1 MVRQDLTRTMQTL
14 TALAEFER
22 ALAAMYQACGEQWPR
37 DRQLFADLE
46 RAELD
51 HADCVGRI
59 ERLLMDHPERF
70 VPNRPLTP
78 EAARCQVDYVVART
92 VEFRSGDVALRTAL
106 LAMREIERSILE
118 SRFYE
123 VVTTDDPEYRELI
136 HRLRVET
143 RYHVESIEGRLRV
156 DGGGSNGA
164 SSGASGG
171 RATQEATDVAAGT
184 A

>member
-22 ALAAMYQACGEQWPR
+22 ALAAMYEACGEQWPSER
-37 DRQLFADLE
+37 DLFAGLE
-46 RAELD
+46 QAELG

-59 ERLLMDHPERF
+59 ERLLMEHPERF
-70 VPNRPLTP
+70 SPNRPLTP

-92 VEFRSGDVALRTAL
+92 VEFRGGDVALRTAL

-123 VVTTDDPEYRELI
+123 IVTTDDPEYRELT

-143 RYHVESIEGRLRV
+143 RSHVEAIEGRLRV
-156 DGGGSNGA
+156 DGGGANGA
-164 SSGASGG
+164 SKAG
-171 RATQEATDVAAGT
+171 RQQTATDGAAGT

>member
-22 ALAAMYQACGEQWPR
+22 ALAAMYQACGEQWPSDR
-37 DRQLFADLE
+37 DLFAGLQQ
-46 RAELD
+46 AELD
-51 HADCVGRI
+51 HADCVGLI

-70 VPNRPLTP
+70 NPNRPLTP

-123 VVTTDDPEYRELI
+123 IVTTDDPEYHELI

-143 RYHVESIEGRLRV
+143 RYHVEAIEGRLRV
-156 DGGGSNGA
+156 DGGGAN
-164 SSGASGG
+164 GASGG
-171 RATQEATDVAAGT
+171 RATQGATDVAAGT